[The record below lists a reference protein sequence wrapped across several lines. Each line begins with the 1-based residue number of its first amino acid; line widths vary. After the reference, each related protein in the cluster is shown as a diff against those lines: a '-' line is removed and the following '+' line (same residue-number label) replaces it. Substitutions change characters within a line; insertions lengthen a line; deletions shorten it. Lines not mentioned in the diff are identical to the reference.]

1 MGLEDLFI
9 DVASLPKDG
18 YGFFQLLCVG
28 GVYGYILMIASG
40 MISDGSELLLLVVFI
55 CYVNCSYCCFDY
67 Y

>member
-28 GVYGYILMIASG
+28 GVYGYVLMIASG
-40 MISDGSELLLLVVFI
+40 MISDGSELLLLVVNI
-55 CYVNCSYCCFDY
+55 LIIYIYQKHKKI
-67 Y
+67 